1 MTDLDR
7 LLRPDI
13 SRAAADAVEP
23 PEFEPIERRGVRRR
37 RTHTVLA
44 AAAVVVVLLGVAGG
58 LRIFDPAE
66 SSAPD
71 MVGQQPR
78 SLPTGE
84 AMIEPGTYLVP
95 SSIWSTVDFT
105 ITFPEGWRVRE
116 GNAFDTNGEHIDE
129 LGLSPFVVDT
139 IYADACKGERGA
151 QLDVGPRVDDLV
163 DALLAQRG
171 PAKTTTQTTLGG
183 YPATR
188 VDLRVPDR
196 LQTKNCFIG
205 PGTGVQIWLNGP
217 KNYLYLGP
225 DGLLSI
231 YVVDVDG
238 QRAVFQSQYTPTYTS
253 PEDQAELQQVLDSIQ
268 IQR

>member
-1 MTDLDR
+1 M
-7 LLRPDI
+7 
-13 SRAAADAVEP
+13 
-23 PEFEPIERRGVRRR
+23 
-37 RTHTVLA
+37 
-44 AAAVVVVLLGVAGG
+44 
-58 LRIFDPAE
+58 
-66 SSAPD
+66 SSSGTNA
-71 MVGQQPR
+71 